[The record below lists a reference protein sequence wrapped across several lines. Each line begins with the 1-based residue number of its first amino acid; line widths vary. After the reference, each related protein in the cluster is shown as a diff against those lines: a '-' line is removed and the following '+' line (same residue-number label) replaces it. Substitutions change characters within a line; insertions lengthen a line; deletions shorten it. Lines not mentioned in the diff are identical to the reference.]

1 MENRNIQLPL
11 GWVALPTG
19 KFRAVLQMCSAI
31 HHLAT
36 DLLEEVQNWWIVRA
50 REERNCCGF
59 KPILAPDDEPEG
71 DVGTPKPKRKLDSST
86 PALKRKQS
94 TAITKAFVAATNKL
108 LADGSS
114 DPRDKRVVKMLFSE
128 ATLKAEISMR
138 MSKQLVPK
146 IGHRRKGFPDK
157 TRTPA
162 PRPHNAQRISD
173 ADMLEEVRKQS
184 VESCRWSAKLECP
197 KRTLLGSRRRVWN
210 RLTKINESIG
220 YRQFCRRTRRGK
232 LGVER
237 AQNRYAD
244 NITTSISQLLYIL

>member
-11 GWVALPTG
+11 GWVALHTG

-59 KPILAPDDEPEG
+59 KPILAPYDEPEG

-184 VESCRWSAKLECP
+184 AESCRWSAKLQRP
-197 KRTLLGSRRRVWN
+197 TRILLGSRRCVWMCLKRRN
-210 RLTKINESIG
+210 GSIG
-220 YRQFCRRTRRGK
+220 YRQFCRRTQRGT

-237 AQNRYAD
+237 AQQRHDYDKN
-244 NITTSISQLLYIL
+244 